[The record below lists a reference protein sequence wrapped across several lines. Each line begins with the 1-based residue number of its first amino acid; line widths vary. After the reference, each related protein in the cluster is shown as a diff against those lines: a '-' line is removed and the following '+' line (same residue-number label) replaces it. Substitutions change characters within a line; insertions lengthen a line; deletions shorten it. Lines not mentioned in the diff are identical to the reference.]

1 MSESPKISPFL
12 WFDNNAEEAIDYYTS
27 IFKNSKKFAASRYGD
42 AGPGPAGSVMV
53 ASFELEGQHFIALN
67 GGPLFK
73 FNEAISFAVNCDSQ
87 AEIDE
92 LWDKLSAGGEPGQCG
107 WLKDRFGLFWQIV
120 PTVLPELMQSG
131 DQEKSNRVMAA
142 LMQMT
147 KLDIQQLQQAF
158 DDASTD

>member
-92 LWDKLSAGGEPGQCG
+92 LWEKLSAGGEPGQCG

-120 PTVLPELMQSG
+120 PTVLPDLMQSG

-158 DDASTD
+158 DGASTD